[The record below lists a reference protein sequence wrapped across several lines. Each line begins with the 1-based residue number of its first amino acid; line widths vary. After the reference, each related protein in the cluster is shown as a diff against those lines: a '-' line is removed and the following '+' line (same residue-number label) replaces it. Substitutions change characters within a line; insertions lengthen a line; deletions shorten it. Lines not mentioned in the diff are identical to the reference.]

1 MIFIFA
7 LALVLL
13 LLSRVIELRT
23 SKRHEEV
30 LCQEQGAV
38 LLKAGEYQ
46 QIVCFHSVWFIALI
60 IEGLW
65 RNELIAWPLSLL
77 FVFFLLGAQLLR
89 WWSIQ
94 SLGIYWT
101 AKIYRC
107 MPLHP
112 VIRKGPYRWLM
123 HPSYIA
129 VLVEFIF
136 FPWLF
141 HCYWTMVIFIPLK
154 VLLLIRR
161 IGLEQKILGRY
172 I

>member
-1 MIFIFA
+1 MLIFIMAIF
-7 LALVLL
+7 LL
-13 LLSRVIELRT
+13 LLSRVTELRT
-23 SKRHEEV
+23 SNRHEVV
-30 LCQEQGAV
+30 LCQDHGAV

-46 QIVCFHSVWFIALI
+46 QIVLFHSAWFVMLI

-65 RNELIAWPLSLL
+65 RNELVASPLSLL
-77 FVFFLLGAQLLR
+77 FVFFLLGAQVLR

-94 SLGIYWT
+94 CLGIYWT

-129 VLVEFIF
+129 VMLEFIF

-141 HCYWTMVIFIPLK
+141 HCYWTMIIFIPFK
-154 VLLLIRR
+154 VFLLIRR
-161 IGLEQKILGRY
+161 IRLEQKILGRY